1 MGGSE
6 NLTHFY
12 PSFHSIEHPM
22 KKIIILFLS
31 SVALVA
37 QSQVINNLVIFCNE
51 GEKFTVILD
60 GFKRNVSP
68 QSNVRI
74 EFLDQKHYKIKIIFE
89 NTRINDVDDG
99 ITFFKTGR
107 ECIFSLDKKNNHKY
121 KLHYSS
127 DKAMPGFEKP
137 NNVNTANTTTNT
149 SPPPIVDTVKP
160 PPPEAPSGNP
170 MDQNINQNLNIGGK
184 KGAIKVN
191 PNGTMSVGPGNGAM
205 SINIKKHPKANC
217 PNPVTK
223 EEFAAFK
230 ENMSKQTTEED
241 KQLIG
246 NSFIDNNCLL
256 SSQVKEAMTLF
267 KNERSQIDFAK
278 KSYSATKDYEK
289 FSITVDGVVSKSGKD
304 ELTKYIEDNK

>member
-1 MGGSE
+1 
-6 NLTHFY
+6 
-12 PSFHSIEHPM
+12 M
-22 KKIIILFLS
+22 KKIILLLLF

-37 QSQVINNLVIFCNE
+37 QSQVINNLVVFCND

-60 GFKRNVSP
+60 GFKRNAEP
-68 QSNVRI
+68 SNYVKVD
-74 EFLDQKHYKIKIIFE
+74 FLDQKKYKIKVIFVNPKFGDV
-89 NTRINDVDDG
+89 NTT
-99 ITFFKTGR
+99 ITFFDNGY
-107 ECIFSLDKKNNHKY
+107 ECKFSLDKTGRKKY
-121 KLHYSS
+121 KLNYLSA
-127 DKAMPGFEKP
+127 KLMPGFVEK
-137 NNVNTANTTTNT
+137 NSTNTTQTNSNGTNT
-149 SPPPIVDTVKP
+149 SPAPIVDTVKP

-170 MDQNINQNLNIGGK
+170 MDQNMNQTLNIGGK
-184 KGAIKVN
+184 KGGLKVD
-191 PNGTMSVGPGNGAM
+191 PNGTMSVGPGNGAV

-230 ENMSKQTTEED
+230 ENMSKQTSEED